1 MAATVSWSAQ
11 RSLHVTVAESVLS
24 PQLDVAGQFACCPRG
39 PARRRGHE
47 GLQGQGV
54 PFCDPPIGPLP
65 ACRQLLAPRS
75 RLPTPAHCDPASSV
89 SPNWFSFPLLL
100 LGAPELSITSLSFAK
115 LARAGETGGLEPC
128 IPPVCAGL
136 QKTPS
141 VRWGTRPAG
150 TQDRPR
156 RWGFTPWEHVE
167 LKVRPQ
173 LPQSASGHQQSWL
186 LGFVTSTPDAGQF
199 QMRSSRPWW
208 RVFWLRTFLAP

>member
-1 MAATVSWSAQ
+1 MAATMSWAAQ

-24 PQLDVAGQFACCPRG
+24 PRLDVAGQFARCPRG
-39 PARRRGHE
+39 PARWRGHE
-47 GLQGQGV
+47 GLQGPGV

-65 ACRQLLAPRS
+65 ACRQLWAPRS
-75 RLPTPAHCDPASSV
+75 GLPAPAHCDPASSV

-115 LARAGETGGLEPC
+115 LARAGETGGLELC
-128 IPPVCAGL
+128 IPPVCSGL

-156 RWGFTPWEHVE
+156 RWGGHTVGTRGTEGQAPAPPVCLWAPTE
-167 LKVRPQ
+167 LAARV
-173 LPQSASGHQQSWL
+173 
-186 LGFVTSTPDAGQF
+186 VTSTPDAGQF

-208 RVFWLRTFLAP
+208 RVFWLGTFLAP